1 MIMEG
6 DRMKYKIRGE
16 KLVVTDA
23 IKDYIE
29 GKFEKLNKYF
39 TNCEDIEASILIKA
53 KGKDQT
59 IEATIPTKNF
69 LLRCEESNKD
79 LYASI
84 DQITDKLERQIR
96 KNKTK
101 LEKKFKKA
109 EYKDFIIDFEALKD
123 EEESKGI
130 VKRKKLEAKPISEE
144 EAILQME
151 LIGHDFY
158 IFKDMDDFT
167 VKVLYRRKD
176 GNYGIIETE

>member
-1 MIMEG
+1 
-6 DRMKYKIRGE
+6 MKYKIRGE

-29 GKFEKLNKYF
+29 GKFEKLDKYF
-39 TNCEDIEASILIKA
+39 TDSQDITASILIRA

-69 LLRCEESNKD
+69 LLRCEETNKD
-79 LYASI
+79 LYTAI
-84 DQITDKLERQIR
+84 DQISDKLERQIR

-109 EYKDFIIDFEALKD
+109 EYRDFNIDFEPLK
-123 EEESKGI
+123 EEETTNI

-151 LIGHDFY
+151 LVGHDFY
-158 IFKDMDDFT
+158 IFKDMDDFS

-176 GNYGIIETE
+176 GNYGIIETEETK